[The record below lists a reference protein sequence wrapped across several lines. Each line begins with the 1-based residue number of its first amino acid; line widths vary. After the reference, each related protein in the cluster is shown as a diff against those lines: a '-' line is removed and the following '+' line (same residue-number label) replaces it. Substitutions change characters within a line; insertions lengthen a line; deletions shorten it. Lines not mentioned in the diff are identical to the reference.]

1 MERDRVNGV
10 EYHEPQDDL
19 IRRLLRAGYSPV
31 ALSLALR
38 VDLDDVMALQ
48 PEERTHEH
56 SPDSVIEDG
65 LRVLAWRTI
74 EEASRMLD
82 EGTPAIKMQL
92 IKTFGADMRATLGA
106 KNADQNEEMKTQ
118 LAALMRAIR
127 GEEDLG
133 ELGAVGSSTHDP
145 H

>member
-1 MERDRVNGV
+1 MERDRVDGV
-10 EYHEPQDDL
+10 EYQEPQDAL

-38 VDLDDVMALQ
+38 VDLDDVMELQ

-65 LRVLAWRTI
+65 LRILAWRTI

-82 EGTPAIKMQL
+82 EGTPSIKMAL
-92 IKTFGADMRATLGA
+92 IKTFGSDMRAALGA
-106 KNADQNEEMKTQ
+106 KGSDGLDEMRTEM
-118 LAALMRAIR
+118 AALMREIR
-127 GEEDLG
+127 GDSDLG
-133 ELGAVGSSTHDP
+133 ELGAVGSSTDDP